1 VFHEVSDGG
10 NSVIEF
16 LDGIGDFRWGENNR
30 AQEQAIESMACI
42 MFAPALPAAEK
53 KHMGYTLILRH

>member
-1 VFHEVSDGG
+1 VV
-10 NSVIEF
+10 VIAGVAAAG
-16 LDGIGDFRWGENNR
+16 LLTGIGDFRWGENNR

-53 KHMGYTLILRH
+53 NTWDTHSS